1 MGGVA
6 TVAKKAFDDVR
17 GKTEERAREAAE
29 KARIEK
35 RNAQAALDTAQRTK
49 GEAEAASRRARRG
62 GLLST
67 ASVVGG
73 EQTLGSGPNL

>member
-1 MGGVA
+1 MGGAVSG
-6 TVAKKAFDDVR
+6 VQKALDTIS
-17 GKTEERAREAAE
+17 GKEAERRREAAE
-29 KARIEK
+29 RARIEK
-35 RNAQAALDTAQRTK
+35 ANAQAALDAAQRTK

>member
-1 MGGVA
+1 MGAVTGLV
-6 TVAKKAFDDVR
+6 KKGLAEVK
-17 GKTEERAREAAE
+17 GKTEEQAREAAE
-29 KARIEK
+29 RARIER
-35 RNAQAALDTAQRTK
+35 RNAQIALDAAQRTK

-62 GLLST
+62 GLLNT

>member
-1 MGGVA
+1 MGGVVG
-6 TVAKKAFDDVR
+6 TVNKALDTIS
-17 GKTEERAREAAE
+17 GKEAERRREAAE
-29 KARIEK
+29 RARIEK
-35 RNAQAALDTAQRTK
+35 KNAQEALNAAQRTK

-73 EQTLGSGPNL
+73 EETLGSGPNL

>member
-6 TVAKKAFDDVR
+6 GTVQKALDLAT
-17 GKTEERAREAAE
+17 GKEAERRREAAE
-29 KARIEK
+29 RARIEK
-35 RNAQAALDTAQRTK
+35 QNAQEALNAAQRSK

-67 ASVVGG
+67 ASVTGG
-73 EQTLGSGPNL
+73 EQTLGTGPNL